1 MPSSTLPLMPGE
13 TVMSVKGVSE
23 TGVQGLIRSAT
34 GSDKRLILGRD
45 ADGNWVVCDERGL
58 VGGLFAD
65 RGSAVHFALFE
76 SEFAPAAVV
85 HSRGYRP
92 QSSVCFR

>member
-1 MPSSTLPLMPGE
+1 M
-13 TVMSVKGVSE
+13 
-23 TGVQGLIRSAT
+23 GVQGLIRSAT

-85 HSRGYRP
+85 CIPEGTVLNL
-92 QSSVCFR
+92 QSISGDDDKPPHH

>member
-1 MPSSTLPLMPGE
+1 M
-13 TVMSVKGVSE
+13 
-23 TGVQGLIRSAT
+23 GVQCLTRSAP

-65 RGSAVHFALFE
+65 RASALHFALFE

-85 HSRGYRP
+85 CIPEGTVLNL
-92 QSSVCFR
+92 QSISGDDDKPPHH

>member
-1 MPSSTLPLMPGE
+1 M
-13 TVMSVKGVSE
+13 
-23 TGVQGLIRSAT
+23 GVQGLIRSVP
-34 GSDKRLILGRD
+34 GSDKCLILGRD

-65 RGSAVHFALFE
+65 RASAVHFALFE

-85 HSRGYRP
+85 CIPEGTVLNLQRISGDDDKPP
-92 QSSVCFR
+92 QH